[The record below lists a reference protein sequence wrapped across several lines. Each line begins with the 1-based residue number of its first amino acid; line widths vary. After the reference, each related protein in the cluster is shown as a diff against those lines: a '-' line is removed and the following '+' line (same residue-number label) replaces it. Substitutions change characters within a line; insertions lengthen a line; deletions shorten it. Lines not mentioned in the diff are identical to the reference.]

1 METVEVKHPSFP
13 EVTTNELLDS
23 ECGIRWSV
31 LCGDK
36 DHWRTGF
43 YSPEQNNL
51 SQIDKLEK
59 HSCPELFML
68 IEGDLTLVIGTKEG
82 CLQAIKLEKHK
93 PILIDTWHNGFC
105 PNGPF
110 TGKAMVVERDNFVTE
125 YKTVKDFTQLNS

>member
-13 EVTTNELLDS
+13 DVKTNELLNPEHS
-23 ECGIRWSV
+23 IRWHV

-43 YSPEQNNL
+43 YSPEQSNL
-51 SQIDKLEK
+51 PQIDKLEK
-59 HSCPELFML
+59 HTCPELFVL
-68 IEGDLTLVIGTKEG
+68 VEGELTLVLAKGNNLET
-82 CLQAIKLEKHK
+82 LKLEKHK

-110 TGKAMVVERDNFVTE
+110 TGKALVVERDNFVTE
-125 YKTVKDFTQLNS
+125 YRTVKDFTPLNS

>member
-13 EVTTNELLDS
+13 EVTTNELLNT
-23 ECGIRWSV
+23 EHGTRWCV

-43 YSPEQNNL
+43 YSPEQNDL
-51 SQIDKLEK
+51 IQIDKLEK

-68 IEGDLTLVIGTKEG
+68 IEGELTLVIEKNGV
-82 CLQAIKLEKHK
+82 LQTVVLEKHK

-110 TGKAMVVERDNFVTE
+110 TGKALVVERDNFVTE
-125 YKTVKDFTQLNS
+125 YRTVKDFTPLNS